1 MRERHGRKFVSF
13 LGAPADDAFKVLF
26 QRVGFPL
33 FRRVRRYRSLREEVE
48 QRRAFPRVPVGNA
61 LRVIDVFLLFLF
73 VPLRA
78 VPCISPHAERFEK
91 RTLNG
96 MRKTAIRAQPC
107 LDGRPCVAFI
117 AHHGANGVRRSVGW
131 HAECLVAEPVAL
143 ARFEQCR
150 QARRTFLDGIKVN
163 PRRRELIEPRNHKRI
178 ALDDLK
184 RSVQECELE
193 CWSCR
198 EASRDRC
205 NNDWLTVLIREVLA
219 PVFFPYNLR
228 GNPDILSGSPRI
240 AAYPEIFCVWRK
252 RETGIF
258 GALFWRETS
267 ESLRKNCLP
276 AFRDLVSSCALR
288 RNEIVGRFEPEIS
301 L

>member
-78 VPCISPHAERFEK
+78 EPPA
-91 RTLNG
+91 G
-96 MRKTAIRAQPC
+96 
-107 LDGRPCVAFI
+107 
-117 AHHGANGVRRSVGW
+117 
-131 HAECLVAEPVAL
+131 EPVAL